1 MSNSD
6 KNILNTNNYKK
17 EIEDKTFVLFEY
29 NKLLNEYISHIIK
42 QLVINDNTH
51 YLFVI
56 QRGFD
61 LFKNIFI
68 MLIHYTKNLELSV
81 HHLRKSYLYYTE
93 FIGQVGEDSNSF
105 LQLNSKDACLFV
117 YKKTIYDINEDY
129 KKKLELTKKEKEDF
143 FNIKENIFI
152 LTKVI
157 KLIVESYIT
166 KEKNLF
172 VENERNIHV
181 KNIKLYTNKIVNEL
195 KRNTFTT
202 DNDFNK
208 IYNFIYFIENKNFEL
223 EKKKQLIYHFLK
235 KINNIEIN
243 DSKLYKLIFESD
255 SCDLSPI
262 KFINK
267 LFKK

>member
-1 MSNSD
+1 MSKND
-6 KNILNTNNYKK
+6 KNILNTDNYKK
-17 EIEDKTFVLFEY
+17 DFDDKKFILFEY
-29 NKLLNEYISHIIK
+29 NKLLNEYLNHIINH
-42 QLVINDNTH
+42 LVIKDNTH

-68 MLIHYTKNLELSV
+68 TLLHYTKNLELSV

-129 KKKLELTKKEKEDF
+129 KKNLELTKKEKQDF

-152 LTKVI
+152 LTKIIQLVI
-157 KLIVESYIT
+157 DSHIN
-166 KEKNLF
+166 KERNLF
-172 VENERNIHV
+172 VDE
-181 KNIKLYTNKIVNEL
+181 KSLFYIKSIKQFMGKITTEL
-195 KRNTFTT
+195 KKNSFKT
-202 DNDFNK
+202 DKEFNN
-208 IYNFIYFIENKNFEL
+208 IYNFIYFVENKNIEMDR
-223 EKKKQLIYHFLK
+223 KKQLLYHFLK
-235 KINNIEIN
+235 KNNTMKIDN
-243 DSKLYKLIFESD
+243 LKLCKLIFQDNCNE
-255 SCDLSPI
+255 LSPI